1 MKQKLNIII
10 ADDSELMRLV
20 MRGFF
25 VKYLSNPKIMQT
37 TNLEDTYTLLKEEQV
52 DLLLLDINMPNGDSS
67 PATVV
72 CIKEHYPDL
81 KIVMFSGNDKKT
93 LEPAY
98 LEAGAVGFIQKDEHL
113 SACTMEMLETHF
125 N

>member
-1 MKQKLNIII
+1 MKENLKILI

-25 VKYLSNPKIMQT
+25 VKYLSNPKVMQT
-37 TNLEDTYTLLKEEQV
+37 TNLEDTYDLLKEEQF

-67 PATVV
+67 PDTVLY
-72 CIKEHYPDL
+72 IKKHYPDL
-81 KIVMFSGNDKKT
+81 KIVMFSGNDKNT
-93 LEPAY
+93 LEPVY
-98 LEAGAVGFIQKDEHL
+98 LKAGALGFIQKDEHM
-113 SACTMEMLETHF
+113 SAYTKAILETHF